1 MTYAQPYA
9 DYCLADCRLD
19 FILAS
24 LEALDTSFYA
34 YAI

>member
-1 MTYAQPYA
+1 MTYAHPCA

-19 FILAS
+19 FIFAS
-24 LEALDTSFYA
+24 LEAEDVSFYA

>member
-1 MTYAQPYA
+1 MTYAHPLH

-19 FILAS
+19 FILES
-24 LEALDTSFYA
+24 LQAKDDMFYA